1 MRSYSILV
9 VDDEDAQ
16 RETLAGFLKKRGY
29 AVYSAASGKEALDR
43 IRDRTIDLI
52 LTDLRMPGMDGEQL
66 LTETRAL
73 NPDID
78 VVLMTAYGSIEAA
91 TAAMK
96 EGAADFITKP
106 IELEQLERVVE
117 KLRQHKQLVSEN
129 RRLRELVDERL
140 SFGGIITAS
149 SAMQQALSVAS
160 RVADSTASVLIL
172 GESGTGKELIARA
185 LHFASHRAEGPFV
198 AVNMA
203 ALPDNLVEAELF
215 GHEKGAFTGA
225 DRQRKGR
232 FERADGGTLFI
243 DEVGEVPL
251 NTQVKLLRVL
261 QEQQIERVG
270 SGEPVSVDVRVIA
283 ATHQDL
289 DVRVRE
295 GHFREDF
302 YYRLNVVS
310 IHLPPL
316 RRRRSDIPLL
326 ADHFVRRYREQY
338 GKAIEGISREAMDL
352 LMKYDYPGN
361 VRELENVIER
371 AVVLSRDETLTT
383 DDLPAP
389 LRGQSVRDECMDS
402 GEGSFQDRVERFER
416 QLLAD
421 ALQQTGGIQTRAAE
435 RLGMTERH
443 LRYKLKKYGM
453 KPGGTV

>member
-9 VDDEDAQ
+9 VDDEDSQ

-29 AVYSAASGKEALDR
+29 SIYTAASGAEALGR
-43 IRDRTIDLI
+43 VRDHTIDLI
-52 LTDLRMPGMDGEQL
+52 LTDLRMPEMDGEQV
-66 LTETRAL
+66 LTETKTL
-73 NPDID
+73 NPDIQ

-91 TAAMK
+91 TRAMK
-96 EGAADFITKP
+96 EGAADFLTKP
-106 IELEQLERVVE
+106 IDLEHVERVVK
-117 KLRQHKQLVSEN
+117 KLQEHKQLVSEN
-129 RRLRELVDERL
+129 RRLRELVDERF

-149 SAMQQALSVAS
+149 GAMQQALSVAS
-160 RVADSTASVLIL
+160 RVADSKASVLIL
-172 GESGTGKELIARA
+172 GESGTGKELIAKA
-185 LHFASHRAEGPFV
+185 LHFASQWAEGPFV

-232 FERADGGTLFI
+232 FEQAHGGTLFI

-270 SGEPVSVDVRVIA
+270 SGEPVSVDVRIIA

-289 DVRVRE
+289 DIRVRE
-295 GHFREDF
+295 GLFREDF

-310 IHLPPL
+310 ILLPPL

-326 ADHFVRRYREQY
+326 ADHFVRRYRDQY

-361 VRELENVIER
+361 VRELENVLER
-371 AVVLSRDETLTT
+371 AGVLSRDETLTSE
-383 DDLPAP
+383 DLPAP
-389 LRGQSVRDECMDS
+389 LKGQSVANDGEDS

-416 QLLAD
+416 HLLAE

-453 KPGGTV
+453 KPGASE